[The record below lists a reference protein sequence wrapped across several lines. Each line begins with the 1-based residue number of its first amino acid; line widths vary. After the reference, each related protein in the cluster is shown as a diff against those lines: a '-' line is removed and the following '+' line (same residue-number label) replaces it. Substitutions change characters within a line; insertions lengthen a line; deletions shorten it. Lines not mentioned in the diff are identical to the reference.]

1 MVTVIILVLNKVF
14 KSSFEITSLQLKI
27 CRKSYCEVLI
37 PSHFNCFV
45 QGWLYILKAHGGKL
59 PLRIRAVP
67 EGSVVPVKNGEMKNN
82 MLKPMLQYLLSLP
95 THFFFLLIIIIN
107 YCFVILYF
115 LVFSSLVYGSKHRST
130 VSLANKL
137 G

>member
-82 MLKPMLQYLLSLP
+82 MLKPMLQLTCLVSLNPLL
-95 THFFFLLIIIIN
+95 
-107 YCFVILYF
+107 F
-115 LVFSSLVYGSKHRST
+115 LVDNYY
-130 VSLANKL
+130 
-137 G
+137 

>member
-1 MVTVIILVLNKVF
+1 MITVIILVLNKVF
-14 KSSFEITSLQLKI
+14 KSCFKITSLQLKI
-27 CRKSYCEVLI
+27 CRKSYCELLI

-82 MLKPMLQYLLSLP
+82 MLKPMLQLTCLVSLP
-95 THFFFLLIIIIN
+95 I
-107 YCFVILYF
+107 
-115 LVFSSLVYGSKHRST
+115 VFSC
-130 VSLANKL
+130 
-137 G
+137 

>member
-14 KSSFEITSLQLKI
+14 KSCFKITSLQLKI

-37 PSHFNCFV
+37 PSHCNCFV

-82 MLKPMLQYLLSLP
+82 MLKPMLQLTCLVSLNP
-95 THFFFLLIIIIN
+95 LFFLVDN
-107 YCFVILYF
+107 YY
-115 LVFSSLVYGSKHRST
+115 
-130 VSLANKL
+130 
-137 G
+137 

>member
-14 KSSFEITSLQLKI
+14 KSCFKITSLQLKI

-37 PSHFNCFV
+37 PSHFTGNCFV

-67 EGSVVPVKNGEMKNN
+67 EGSVVPVKNGEIKNN
-82 MLKPMLQYLLSLP
+82 MLKPMLQLTCLVSLNP
-95 THFFFLLIIIIN
+95 LFFLVDN
-107 YCFVILYF
+107 YY
-115 LVFSSLVYGSKHRST
+115 
-130 VSLANKL
+130 
-137 G
+137 

>member
-14 KSSFEITSLQLKI
+14 KSCFKITSLQLKI

-67 EGSVVPVKNGEMKNN
+67 EGSVVPVKNGEIKTN
-82 MLKPMLQYLLSLP
+82 MLKPMLQLTCLVSLNP
-95 THFFFLLIIIIN
+95 LFFLVDN
-107 YCFVILYF
+107 YY
-115 LVFSSLVYGSKHRST
+115 
-130 VSLANKL
+130 
-137 G
+137 

>member
-67 EGSVVPVKNGEMKNN
+67 EGSVVPVKNGEIKNN
-82 MLKPMLQYLLSLP
+82 MLKPMLQLTCLVSLNP
-95 THFFFLLIIIIN
+95 LFFLVDN
-107 YCFVILYF
+107 YY
-115 LVFSSLVYGSKHRST
+115 
-130 VSLANKL
+130 
-137 G
+137 